1 MIKIIKFS
9 ASWCGPCRTLA
20 PIMNEVKSENPD
32 IVFEDIDVDTQAEQT
47 VKYNISAVPTVIVLK
62 DGSEVH
68 RFSGMKPKTII
79 NSIINQYK

>member
-68 RFSGMKPKTII
+68 RFSCMKPKTII

>member
-1 MIKIIKFS
+1 MIKVIKFA
-9 ASWCGPCRTLA
+9 ASWCNPCRTLA